1 MVTITMILVQLFWVH
16 PAAEPLSRTL
26 GALTLTSGPSGDPQG
41 GSPTPTGATRRGEQ
55 APDSGPAPENPPVG
69 PEKVQPRPGP
79 QLEHL
84 KVRSAALVSRWRLA
98 LPGPRTVCVPLQ
110 MAALLPPDR
119 AKTFLLLMSTPGHS
133 FSLADV
139 LEAVQLNRDL
149 PSALKFLSHSC
160 PICQEQVSFSQ
171 VSAPPTPPRWPPP
184 VLRRPSPSLF
194 VLPVGHHD
202 DSLLLLPVS
211 HLF

>member
-1 MVTITMILVQLFWVH
+1 MTVTITMILVQLFWVH
-16 PAAEPLSRTL
+16 PDAEPLSRTL
-26 GALTLTSGPSGDPQG
+26 GALTLASGPGRDPQG
-41 GSPTPTGATRRGEQ
+41 GSPTPTGATRRGEK

-84 KVRSAALVSRWRLA
+84 KVRSAALVGRWRLA
-98 LPGPRTVCVPLQ
+98 PFSGPRTVCVPLQ

-119 AKTFLLLMSTPGHS
+119 ARTFLLLMSTPGHS

-139 LEAVQLNRDL
+139 LEAVQLNRDF

-171 VSAPPTPPRWPPP
+171 VSAPPPTVLASSGPPP
-184 VLRRPSPSLF
+184 PLILSVCTSCRSSR
-194 VLPVGHHD
+194 
-202 DSLLLLPVS
+202 
-211 HLF
+211 